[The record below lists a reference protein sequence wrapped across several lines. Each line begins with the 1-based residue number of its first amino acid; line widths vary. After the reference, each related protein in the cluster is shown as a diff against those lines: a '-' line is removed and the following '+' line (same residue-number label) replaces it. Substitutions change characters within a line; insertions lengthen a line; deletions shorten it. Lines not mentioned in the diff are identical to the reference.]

1 MLIIIMKYYYQIEGY
16 VRNNI
21 GDTLQGLAAKAFLP
35 DSAEAV
41 DREALAELDDSIP
54 AVLVANGWYMH
65 RWDKFPPPEAI
76 KPIYTSVHIARTQ
89 MLAEKRILDHFKRNA
104 PIGCRDQKSLLYF
117 LGWGIPAYYS
127 SCLTITT
134 QPRAEINKTGKGEY
148 ILVDN
153 MDHVVPDNVLV
164 KLEKWYGQKFIRI
177 SHDPISSDMPFE
189 EYVDDTTGRMNSLL
203 KRYCE
208 AALVVTTK
216 IHCALPCLGMGA
228 NVMLIHPDPKD
239 FRLDTVKK
247 YMKIYSY
254 EEILEMDT
262 IPTIRVNKKRLK
274 KYQKF
279 LSGIVSQ
286 SVKSGYNA
294 VSKPTAIKYKYLRLK
309 SIFMAKV
316 VRLAVTVLFK
326 LGISKKEI
334 RRVFFG
340 IWE

>member
-1 MLIIIMKYYYQIEGY
+1 MKYYFQIEGY

-35 DSAEAV
+35 DSAEPV
-41 DREALAELDDSIP
+41 DRECLSELDDKTP
-54 AVLVANGWYMH
+54 AILVANGWYMH
-65 RWDKFPPPEAI
+65 RWDKFPPPEAV

-89 MLAEKRILDHFKRNA
+89 MLAEKKILEHFKQNA

-134 QPRAEINKTGKGEY
+134 QPRAEINNTGKGEY
-148 ILVDN
+148 LLVDN
-153 MDHVVPDNVLV
+153 MDHIVPDEVITR
-164 KLEKWYGQKFIRI
+164 LEKLYGQKFVRI
-177 SHDPISSDMPFE
+177 SHDPISSDMPFD
-189 EYVDDTTGRMNSLL
+189 EYAKDTTERMNSLL

-216 IHCALPCLGMGA
+216 IHCALPCLGMGV

-239 FRLDTVKK
+239 FRLDTVKR

-254 EEILEMDT
+254 EEVMAMQS
-262 IPTIRVNKKRLK
+262 IPIVKINKKRLK
-274 KYQKF
+274 KYQRF
-279 LSGIVSQ
+279 LSAIVSK
-286 SVKSGYNA
+286 SVAWGYNIMK
-294 VSKPTAIKYKYLRLK
+294 KPDTFGMKCIRLK
-309 SIFMAKV
+309 SIIMAKAM
-316 VRLAVTVLFK
+316 RLVLTILFRI
-326 LGISKKEI
+326 GIRKKEI
-334 RRVFFG
+334 GRIFFG

>member
-1 MLIIIMKYYYQIEGY
+1 MKYYYQIEGY

-35 DSAEAV
+35 INAEAA
-41 DREALAELDDSIP
+41 DREALADLGDKTPS
-54 AVLVANGWYMH
+54 VLVANGWYMH
-65 RWDKFPPPEAI
+65 RWDKFPPPEI
-76 KPIYTSVHIARTQ
+76 VKPIYISVHIARTQ
-89 MLAEKRILDHFKRNA
+89 MLAEKRILDHFKKNA

-134 QPRAEINKTGKGEY
+134 QPRAEINNSGKGEY

-153 MDHVVPDNVLV
+153 MDHVVPDHVLA
-164 KLEKWYGQKFIRI
+164 KLEELYGQKFIRI
-177 SHDPISSDMPFE
+177 SHDPIESDMSFE
-189 EYVDDTTGRMNSLL
+189 EYAKDTSERMNLLL

-247 YMKIYSY
+247 YMRIYSY
-254 EEILEMDT
+254 EDVLAMQT
-262 IPTIRVNKKRLK
+262 IPTVKIDKKRLK
-274 KYQKF
+274 KYQAF
-279 LSGIVSQ
+279 LSGIVSK
-286 SVKSGYNA
+286 SVDKGYNIM
-294 VSKPTAIKYKYLRLK
+294 SKPDTLKLKYIRIK
-309 SIFMAKV
+309 SIIMAKSF
-316 VRLAVTVLFK
+316 RLAVTILYK
-326 LGISKKEI
+326 LGVSKKEI
-334 RRVFFG
+334 GRVFFG

>member
-1 MLIIIMKYYYQIEGY
+1 MKYYYQIEGY

-35 DSAEAV
+35 ANAEAT
-41 DREALAELDDSIP
+41 DRECLSEMDSKTP
-54 AVLVANGWYMH
+54 SLLLANGWYMH
-65 RWDKFPPPEAI
+65 RWDKFPPPENV
-76 KPIYTSVHIARTQ
+76 KPVYTSVHVARTQ
-89 MLAEKRILDHFKRNA
+89 ILAEKPIFEHFKKNA
-104 PIGCRDQKSLLYF
+104 PIGCRDKKTLLYF

-134 QPRAEINKTGKGEY
+134 QPRAEINRTGKGEY

-153 MDHVVPDNVLV
+153 MDHVVPDDVLA
-164 KLEKWYGQKFIRI
+164 KLEQLYGHKFIRI
-177 SHDPISSDMPFE
+177 SHDPVESEMPFS
-189 EYVDDTTGRMNSLL
+189 EYVQSTEERMNTLL

-228 NVMLIHPDPKD
+228 NVLLIHPDPND

-254 EEILEMDT
+254 DDVMAMDKV
-262 IPTIRVNKKRLK
+262 PTVKIDKKRLLK
-274 KYQKF
+274 FQRF
-279 LSGIVSQ
+279 LSSIAARSAD
-286 SVKSGYNA
+286 KGYNILQ
-294 VSKPTAIKYKYLRLK
+294 KPDSMRLKYVKLK
-309 SIFMAKV
+309 SIVMAKV
-316 VRLAVTVLFK
+316 IRLSMTVLFK
-326 LGISKKEI
+326 LGVNKKEI
-334 RRVFFG
+334 GRVFFG

>member
-1 MLIIIMKYYYQIEGY
+1 MKYYFQIEGY

-35 DSAEAV
+35 DNAEPA
-41 DREALAELDDSIP
+41 DREALSELDKKTP
-54 AVLVANGWYMH
+54 AVLIANGWYMH
-65 RWDKFPPPEAI
+65 RWDKFPPPEI
-76 KPIYTSVHIARTQ
+76 VKPIYTSVHIARTQ
-89 MLAEKRILDHFKRNA
+89 MLAEKKILDHFKTNA

-117 LGWGIPAYYS
+117 LGWGVPAYYS

-134 QPRAEINKTGKGEY
+134 QPRAEINTTGEGEF

-153 MDHVVPDNVLV
+153 MDHVVPDDVLN
-164 KLEKWYGQKFIRI
+164 KLEELFGHKFIRI
-177 SHDPISSDMPFE
+177 SHDSISSNMPFE
-189 EYVDDTTGRMNSLL
+189 EYANETTDRMNSLL
-203 KRYCE
+203 KRYCK

-216 IHCALPCLGMGA
+216 IHCALPCLGMRA

-239 FRLDTVKK
+239 FRLDTVKR

-254 EEILEMDT
+254 DEVLEMNT
-262 IPTIRVNKKRLK
+262 IPTVKVNKKRLK
-274 KYQKF
+274 KYRAF

-286 SVKSGYNA
+286 SVESGYNIL
-294 VSKPTAIKYKYLRLK
+294 SRPKSLEHKYLRLK
-309 SIFMAKV
+309 SIIMAKTF
-316 VRLAVTVLFK
+316 RLAVIVLFK

-334 RRVFFG
+334 GRIFFG

>member
-1 MLIIIMKYYYQIEGY
+1 MKYYYQIEGY
-16 VRNNI
+16 VKNNI

-35 DSAEAV
+35 INAEAA
-41 DREALAELDDSIP
+41 DREALADMDDKTPS
-54 AVLVANGWYMH
+54 VLVANGWYMH
-65 RWDKFPPPEAI
+65 RWDKFPPPEI
-76 KPIYTSVHIARTQ
+76 VKPIYISVHIARTQ
-89 MLAEKRILDHFKRNA
+89 MLAEKRILDHFRKNA

-134 QPRAEINKTGKGEY
+134 QPRAEINNSGKGEY

-153 MDHVVPDNVLV
+153 MDHVVPDHVLA
-164 KLEKWYGQKFIRI
+164 KLEELYGQKFIRI
-177 SHDPISSDMPFE
+177 SHDPIESDMSFE
-189 EYVDDTTGRMNSLL
+189 EYAKDTSERMNLLL

-247 YMKIYSY
+247 YMRIYSY
-254 EEILEMDT
+254 EDVLAMQSK
-262 IPTIRVNKKRLK
+262 PTVKIDKKRLK
-274 KYQKF
+274 KYQNF
-279 LSGIVSQ
+279 LSGIVSK
-286 SVKSGYNA
+286 SVDKGYNIM
-294 VSKPTAIKYKYLRLK
+294 SKPDTFKLKYTRFK
-309 SIFMAKV
+309 SIIMAKSF
-316 VRLAVTVLFK
+316 RLAVTILYK

-334 RRVFFG
+334 GRVFFG